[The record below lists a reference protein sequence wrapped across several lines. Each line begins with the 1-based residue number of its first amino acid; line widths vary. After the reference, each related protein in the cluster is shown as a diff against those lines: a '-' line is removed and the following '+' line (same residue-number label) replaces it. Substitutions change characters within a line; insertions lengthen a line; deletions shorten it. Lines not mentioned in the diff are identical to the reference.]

1 MALESGLNIPV
12 WERHAHKIRDQ
23 SLIPLLKYGFPAGY
37 DTLDQPVTGLKN
49 HSSAVANPAQVEDY
63 IDTELGFDALI
74 GPFCHEPFE
83 GWCRTNPMLTRPKQD
98 SDKLGV
104 ILDLSFPQQGSVNA
118 GIPSN
123 QLDAADFKLSLPTP
137 HILADRIRQLGKGC
151 HLYKIDLSRAY
162 RQLRS
167 CPLDWP
173 LLGIAWGQ
181 SFYIDRVIPF
191 GLRHSASAC
200 QRTTEA
206 VAEIAAHDVGAFPHS
221 YVDDTSGAAVPA
233 FQAKAACVPT

>member
-23 SLIPLLKYGFPAGY
+23 SLIPLLKYGFPVGY

-98 SDKLGV
+98 SDKLPV

-137 HILADRIRQLGKGC
+137 HVLADRIRQLGTAPQPVKE
-151 HLYKIDLSRAY
+151 LPK
-162 RQLRS
+162 QWLR
-167 CPLDWP
+167 
-173 LLGIAWGQ
+173 
-181 SFYIDRVIPF
+181 
-191 GLRHSASAC
+191 
-200 QRTTEA
+200 
-206 VAEIAAHDVGAFPHS
+206 
-221 YVDDTSGAAVPA
+221 
-233 FQAKAACVPT
+233 